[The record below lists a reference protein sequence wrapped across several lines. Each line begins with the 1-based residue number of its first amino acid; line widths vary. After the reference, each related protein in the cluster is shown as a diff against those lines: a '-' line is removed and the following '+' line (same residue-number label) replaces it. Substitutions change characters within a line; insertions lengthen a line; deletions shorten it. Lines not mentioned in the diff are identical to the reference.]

1 MKYPSYLNL
10 TEKELNSR
18 IEKANQMLESC
29 RVCPRKCG
37 ANRTKNE
44 KGYCYLG
51 NKAVVFSFNPG
62 YSEEKFLI
70 GKYGTGA
77 INFNFCNLSCAY
89 CQSYNISQ
97 LERGRIVPGKE
108 VSDKALAKI
117 MLKLQKLGCHNIN
130 LINPTSQVPQIL
142 ASLPHAIKGG
152 LKIPLVYNTN
162 SYDSVETLKL
172 LSGIV
177 DIYLPDFKYSD
188 EKMAVKYSQ
197 APGYFEIAKKSIK
210 EMHRQVGN
218 LEIGTDDLIKKGLFV
233 RHLILPSNLAGSERV
248 LKFLA
253 KRISPNTFVN
263 IMNRY
268 SPCWRTK
275 EFPEINRIITTEEY
289 KNVVELAKNYNLK
302 WFTE

>member
-1 MKYPSYLNL
+1 MKYPRYLNL
-10 TEKELNSR
+10 SEKELDLR
-18 IEKANQMLESC
+18 IKKANKLLESC

-37 ANRTKNE
+37 ANRAKNE
-44 KGYCYLG
+44 KGYCCLG
-51 NKAVVFSFNPG
+51 SKAVVFSFSPG
-62 YSEEKFLI
+62 FGEEKFLI

-108 VSDKALAKI
+108 VNDKELAKI

-142 ASLPHAIKGG
+142 ASLPYAIKGG
-152 LKIPLVYNTN
+152 LKIPFVYNTN
-162 SYDSVETLKL
+162 AYDSVETLKL
-172 LSGIV
+172 LNGIV
-177 DIYLPDFKYSD
+177 DIYLPDFKYSG
-188 EKMAVKYSQ
+188 ERMAVKYSQ

-218 LEIGTDDLIKKGLFV
+218 LEIGDDGLVKKGLLV
-233 RHLILPSNLAGSERV
+233 RHLILPHNLAGSEKV

-268 SPCWRTK
+268 NPCWRTK